1 MTEDAEQQAR
11 DQIVAQARG
20 LPLAD
25 AVFAVEQFNN
35 RRRAPLR
42 VDLFELFAATP
53 QADIQEWQRRVVKLL
68 REAYAVGDAFLSKDA
83 PYDAIKERFLRDNP
97 GFGPKTYADAEQHG
111 IMAAFH

>member
-11 DQIVAQARG
+11 EQIVAQARG

-25 AVFAVEQFNN
+25 AVFAVEQFNG

-42 VDLFELFAATP
+42 IDLFELFA
-53 QADIQEWQRRVVKLL
+53 DIPPAEIQQWQRRVVKLL
-68 REAYAVGDAFLSKDA
+68 GEAYAVGDAFLSKNA
-83 PYDAIKERFLRDNP
+83 PHEAIKEGFLRDNP
-97 GFGPKTYADAEQHG
+97 GFGPKTYFDAEQHG